1 MEHDIFIDVHEID
14 SWGWTPFFMSLFTIC
29 VYSVKIAF
37 YYACPFFPAFWFKNI
52 SRWALNSFQL
62 LTFVSNFIFS
72 FF

>member
-37 YYACPFFPAFWFKNI
+37 YYACPFFPAFWFKKYI
-52 SRWALNSFQL
+52 
-62 LTFVSNFIFS
+62 
-72 FF
+72 